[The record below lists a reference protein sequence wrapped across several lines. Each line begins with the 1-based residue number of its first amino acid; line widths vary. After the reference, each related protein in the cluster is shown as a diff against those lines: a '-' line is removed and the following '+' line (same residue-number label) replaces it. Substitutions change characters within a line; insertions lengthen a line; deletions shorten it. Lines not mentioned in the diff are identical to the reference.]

1 MRHRVT
7 SLVLSGALA
16 LFVQSAAA
24 QIKLAGITEARG
36 PGATAGQSLQSG
48 YLMAIDEINGSGGV
62 LGQKLELT
70 QFNIDTSPAAAEEAT
85 KKALIA
91 KPFAVLGP
99 QFSGI
104 TAASMKFTGDPAV
117 PQFTGGEASSLTR
130 KFHPSLLRTSL
141 SQSGSMPR
149 LGALATF
156 GLNARNVGLIWIEN
170 DFGRDGRAA
179 LLASFKRRSTAV
191 GFDGSIKPAQTDCTQ
206 VVAAL
211 IAAKVDALLLY
222 ATESESIEVLKE
234 LRKQGFDKP
243 IVSDGLV
250 AAPKVVDASGGAA
263 EGVLVHM
270 NNSVDAPSRQ
280 MQAFVKRYEARYGH
294 RPDLNGIKGYFAVQL
309 LKAGLQVTGEIDQ
322 AKFLHTV
329 HNTRF
334 EASRF
339 PDLLGSVAYD
349 FFGDLNRASYFAVI
363 RNGRPQIVATISA
376 LEGGMVELRNGQL
389 ITLDSVEFRRELADM
404 IAVDTDRAKRRSAN

>member
-1 MRHRVT
+1 MPYHVM
-7 SLVLSGALA
+7 SVVLATA
-16 LFVQSAAA
+16 FAFFVVQPAAA
-24 QIKLAGITEARG
+24 QIRLAGITEGRG
-36 PGATAGQSLQSG
+36 PGATAGQSLKSG
-48 YLMAIDEINGSGGV
+48 YLMAIDEINAKGGV

-70 QFNIDTSPAAAEEAT
+70 QFDIDTSPSAAEEAT
-85 KKALIA
+85 RKALVA

-104 TAASMKFTGDPAV
+104 TAASMKFTADPAV
-117 PQFTGGEASSLTR
+117 PQFTGGEAASLTR
-130 KFHPSLLRTSL
+130 RFHPALLRTSL

-156 GLNARNVGLIWIEN
+156 GLGAQNVGLIWIDN
-170 DFGRDGRAA
+170 DFGRDGRDA
-179 LLASFKRRSTAV
+179 LLASFKRRSTVV
-191 GFDGSIKPAQTDCTQ
+191 GFDGSVKPAQTDCSQ

-211 IAAKVDALLLY
+211 IAARVDTLLLY
-222 ATESESIEVLKE
+222 ATESESVEVLKE

-250 AAPKVVDASGGAA
+250 AAPKVVEAAAGAA

-270 NNSVDAPSRQ
+270 NNSVDAPSAQ

-309 LKAGLQVTGEIDQ
+309 VKAGLQVTGEVDQ
-322 AKFLHTV
+322 ATFLKTV

-376 LEGGMVELRNGQL
+376 LEGGMVELPNGQL
-389 ITLDSVEFRRELADM
+389 ITLNSTEFRRELAGM
-404 IAVDTDRAKRRSAN
+404 VAARR

>member
-1 MRHRVT
+1 MLHRITLTLLTGVLA
-7 SLVLSGALA
+7 LVLQPA
-16 LFVQSAAA
+16 VA
-24 QIKLAGITEARG
+24 QIKLAGITEGRG
-36 PGATAGQSLQSG
+36 PGATAGQSLKSG
-48 YLMAIDEINGSGGV
+48 YLMAIDEINGNGGV
-62 LGQKLELT
+62 LGQQLELT
-70 QFNIDTSPAAAEEAT
+70 QFDIDTSPAAAEEAT
-85 KKALIA
+85 KKALVG

-104 TAASMKFTGDPAV
+104 TAASMKFTADPAV

-130 KFHPSLLRTSL
+130 RFHPSLLRTSL

-156 GLNARNVGLIWIEN
+156 GLGAQNIGLIWIDN
-170 DFGRDGRAA
+170 DFGKDGRDA
-179 LLASFKRRSTAV
+179 LIATFKRRKTVV
-191 GFDGSIKPAQTDCTQ
+191 GFDGSVKPAQTDCAQ

-243 IVSDGLV
+243 IVTDGLV
-250 AAPKVVDASGGAA
+250 AAQKVIDAAGGAT

-270 NNSVDAPSRQ
+270 NNSVDAPSVQ
-280 MQAFVKRYEARYGH
+280 MQAFVKRYEARYGR
-294 RPDLNGIKGYFAVQL
+294 RPDLNGIKGYFSVQL
-309 LKAGLQVTGEIDQ
+309 LKAGLTVTGELDQ

-334 EASRF
+334 EATRF

-376 LEGGMVELRNGQL
+376 LEGGMVELPNGQL
-389 ITLDSVEFRRELADM
+389 ITLNSAEFRRELASVVL
-404 IAVDTDRAKRRSAN
+404 ARR